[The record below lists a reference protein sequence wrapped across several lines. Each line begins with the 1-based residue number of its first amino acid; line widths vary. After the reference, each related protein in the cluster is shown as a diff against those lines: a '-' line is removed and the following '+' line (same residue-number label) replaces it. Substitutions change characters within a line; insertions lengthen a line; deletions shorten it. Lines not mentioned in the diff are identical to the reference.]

1 MNDLNKAIELSGGKG
16 KVAEN
21 VCVKRPR
28 NTKTLYVV
36 CFAEFPASLLF
47 CGFFFDGLLGLGMHL
62 MRGCLHC
69 DVKMRPVPLLLPNAI
84 TPVFQFENVSV
95 LIPTHVTTQAFMQRG
110 ALHRLARKDDE
121 ARADFQAA
129 AAMGNIM
136 AKSELVTLNPY
147 AAMCNQ
153 MMTEVLAKAKSGA
166 N

>member
-1 MNDLNKAIELSGGKG
+1 M
-16 KVAEN
+16 
-21 VCVKRPR
+21 RP
-28 NTKTLYVV
+28 L
-36 CFAEFPASLLF
+36 PSLLQY
-47 CGFFFDGLLGLGMHL
+47 
-62 MRGCLHC
+62 
-69 DVKMRPVPLLLPNAI
+69 AI
-84 TPVFQFENVSV
+84 TPVLQSENASV
-95 LIPTHVTTQAFMQRG
+95 LILSHSTTQAFMQRG